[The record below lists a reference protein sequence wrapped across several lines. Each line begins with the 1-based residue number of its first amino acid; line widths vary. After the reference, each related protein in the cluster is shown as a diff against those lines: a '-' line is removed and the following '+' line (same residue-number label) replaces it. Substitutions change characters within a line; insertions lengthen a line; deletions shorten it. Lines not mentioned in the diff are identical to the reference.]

1 MTKLLKTVNW
11 GGGGDRGGGGY
22 ILRKESP
29 CLKFAPED
37 TGTYYDMRKV
47 VCYIETK
54 KVVKNVANTIVI
66 TYAVLTKSYY
76 KFPCK
81 LTTL

>member
-1 MTKLLKTVNW
+1 MVTL
-11 GGGGDRGGGGY
+11 
-22 ILRKESP
+22 S
-29 CLKFAPED
+29 
-37 TGTYYDMRKV
+37 YYYMRKV

-54 KVVKNVANTIVI
+54 KVVKNVAYTIVI

-76 KFPCK
+76 KCPCK